1 MSEPAKTPAPPTPPG
16 AAPPT
21 PPGAAR
27 PAGPSGPR
35 GLAVYTDVLSTPGA
49 KVFVAAG
56 LVARMPISMLGIG
69 IVVLVQSGYGSYRAA
84 GLVAGTYALVS
95 SLCSPLVARAVD
107 RHGQAR
113 VMRPAIAV
121 HLAGLSALVLTAS
134 LGAPLL
140 LVAAAAVVMGTTI
153 GSVGALVRARW
164 AHVLGGARLSTAF
177 SLESVLDEV
186 VFATGPVLV
195 TVAATALWPPA
206 GLVAAAVAVGA
217 GGAVLLAQ
225 RSTEPPVTRA
235 RPARGT
241 AVLASPGMPV
251 LLVVFVAAG
260 AVFGSVEVVTVA
272 YTAAAGVGWSAG
284 VVLAVYAIGSLLAGL
299 AYGTVAWRAGAGRR
313 FALGGLGFAAGV
325 ALLALVSALDALDS
339 VVVLAALLFVAGS
352 AISPTLIAGNALVG
366 DLVAPTRLTEGLT
379 WISTSLGLG
388 VAGGAALGGAWVE
401 AAGAR
406 SALVLPALC
415 GALAAV
421 VVTAGWRAIVRPT
434 GPAPTPSA
442 TT

>member
-1 MSEPAKTPAPPTPPG
+1 MSGAPLPPEPVGPAQPV
-16 AAPPT
+16 
-21 PPGAAR
+21 
-27 PAGPSGPR
+27 GPR
-35 GLAVYTDVLSTPGA
+35 GLAVYADVLAVPGA

-56 LVARMPISMLGIG
+56 LLARMPISMLGIG
-69 IVVLVQSGYGSYRAA
+69 IVLLVQAGYGSYRAA
-84 GLVAGTYALVS
+84 GLVAAVYALVS
-95 SLCSPLVARAVD
+95 SVCSPLVARAVD

-121 HLAGLSALVLTAS
+121 HLAGLSALVVLAS
-134 LGAPLL
+134 AGAPLV
-140 LVAAAAVVMGTTI
+140 LVVGAAVVMGTTI

-164 AHVLGGARLSTAF
+164 AFVLGGARLSTAF

-186 VFATGPVLV
+186 VFATGPVIV
-195 TVAATALWPPA
+195 TVLATTLWPPA
-206 GLVAAAVAVGA
+206 GLLVAAVAIGA

-241 AVLASPGMPV
+241 AVLTSPGVPV
-251 LLVVFVAAG
+251 VLVVFVAAG

-272 YTAAAGVGWSAG
+272 YTAAAGVAWSAG
-284 VVLAVYAIGSLLAGL
+284 VVLAVYALGSLLAGL

-325 ALLALVSALDALDS
+325 GLLALVSALDALDR

-352 AISPTLIAGNALVG
+352 AISPMLIAGTALVG
-366 DLVAPTRLTEGLT
+366 ELVAPARLTEGLT

-388 VAGGAALGGAWVE
+388 VAAGAALGGAWVD

-415 GALAAV
+415 GALAAAV
-421 VVTAGWRAIVRPT
+421 VVAAWRSIVRVRGAARP
-434 GPAPTPSA
+434 
-442 TT
+442 

>member
-1 MSEPAKTPAPPTPPG
+1 MSGASPRPLRPP
-16 AAPPT
+16 
-21 PPGAAR
+21 R
-27 PAGPSGPR
+27 PAVPGPR
-35 GLAVYTDVLSTPGA
+35 GLAVYADVLSVPGA
-49 KVFVAAG
+49 RVFVAAG
-56 LVARMPISMLGIG
+56 LLARLPISMLGIG
-69 IVVLVQSGYGSYRAA
+69 IVLLVQAGYGSYLAA
-84 GLVAGTYALVS
+84 GLVAGTYELVS
-95 SLCSPLVARAVD
+95 ALCSPLVARAVD

-121 HLAGLSALVLTAS
+121 HLAGLSALVVAAAA
-134 LGAPLL
+134 GAPLPV
-140 LVAAAAVVMGTTI
+140 VAGAAVVMGTTV

-164 AHVLGGARLSTAF
+164 AFVVRGARLSTAF

-195 TVAATALWPPA
+195 TVLSTAIWPPA

-225 RSTEPPVTRA
+225 RSTEPPATGA
-235 RPARGT
+235 RSARGT
-241 AVLASPGMPV
+241 AVLTSPGVAV

-260 AVFGSVEVVTVA
+260 AAFGSVEVVTVA
-272 YTAAAGVGWSAG
+272 YTAARGLGWSAG

-313 FALGGLGFAAGV
+313 FAIGGLGFAAGV
-325 ALLALVSALDALDS
+325 SLLALVAAADALDS
-339 VVVLAALLFVAGS
+339 VLVLAALLFVAGF

-366 DLVAPTRLTEGLT
+366 ELVAPSRLTEGLT

-388 VAGGAALGGAWVE
+388 VAAGAALAGAWVE

-406 SALVLPALC
+406 SALTLPALC
-415 GALAAV
+415 GALAAAV
-421 VVTAGWRAIVRPT
+421 VAVGWRSIVRVRP
-434 GPAPTPSA
+434 PASA